1 MQTLTL
7 KKQLIG
13 IALVSVATIAWADAD
28 PYAMYTEENR
38 KVAQEFMQKLAGT
51 LKQQIKSAGTESA
64 INVCK
69 EVAPALAKQYS
80 TDGRVV
86 KRVSLKPRNQS
97 LGTPNAEER
106 VALENFDKQRRAGGP
121 ATLELATVYQDTSG
135 DEWFHYMRAIP
146 TQPQCLQC
154 HGKVEDIADNVRAL
168 LAKEYP
174 EDKATG
180 YSSGEI
186 RGAVSIRQKIN

>member
-1 MQTLTL
+1 MQLLRL
-7 KKQLIG
+7 KKLLIG
-13 IALVSVATIAWADAD
+13 TGLISIANIAGADAD
-28 PYAMYTEENR
+28 HYAMYTEESR
-38 KVAQEFMQKLAGT
+38 KVAQEFMQKLAGV
-51 LKQQIKSAGTESA
+51 LKQQIESAGTESA

-69 EVAPALAKQYS
+69 EIAPALAKQYS
-80 TDGRVV
+80 TDGRLV

-97 LGTPNAEER
+97 LGTPDAEER
-106 VALENFDKQRRAGGP
+106 VALENFDKQQRAGGP
-121 ATLELATVYQDTSG
+121 VTLELANVYQDASG

-154 HGKVEDIADNVRAL
+154 HGKAEDLAENVKAL

-180 YSSGEI
+180 YSVGEI
-186 RGAVSIRQKIN
+186 RGAVSIRRKIN

>member
-1 MQTLTL
+1 MQILTL
-7 KKQLIG
+7 KKLVIG
-13 IALVSVATIAWADAD
+13 TGLVSVAIIAWADAD
-28 PYAMYTEENR
+28 PYAMHMEENR

-51 LKQQIKSAGTESA
+51 LKQHIESAGTESA

-69 EVAPALAKQYS
+69 EVAPALEKQYS
-80 TDGRVV
+80 TDGKLV

-106 VALENFDKQRRAGGP
+106 VALENFDKQQHAGGP
-121 ATLELATVYQDTSG
+121 ATLELATVYQDASG
-135 DEWFHYMRAIP
+135 EEWFHYMRAIP

-154 HGKVEDIADNVRAL
+154 HGKTEDIAENVKAL

-180 YSSGEI
+180 YSVGEI